1 LDLGGQVAIVTG
13 GAKPEG
19 IGHAVALGLAREGAR
34 VAIADL
40 YEEGFDGCRQAIA
53 GCLCIRADVRDQPSV
68 ERMVGQVANEWGRID
83 VLVNAVGGSWAIT
96 PEDLNQRRDPALPF
110 IGVSTCSLDEW
121 HTILEV
127 NLYSAFYAAR
137 AVAPYMQRAR
147 SGRIVN
153 FSSVAARKGV
163 RPGTEGSSGP
173 YAVAKAGI
181 IGLTKQLAIEL
192 APYGVTANAVA
203 PGVIMSWRGRTML
216 AGLPAE
222 ERAAVEQSIP
232 FGRFGTTE
240 EVAGLV
246 VALCTREMSYVT
258 GATIDVNGAMYSA

>member
-1 LDLGGQVAIVTG
+1 M
-13 GAKPEG
+13 
-19 IGHAVALGLAREGAR
+19 
-34 VAIADL
+34 AIADL
-40 YEEGFDGCRQAIA
+40 YEEGFEACRAALPGCM
-53 GCLCIRADVRDQPSV
+53 CIRTDVRDQAAVQAMV
-68 ERMVGQVANEWGRID
+68 EQVAGQWGRID

-96 PEDLNQRRDPALPF
+96 PDDLNQRRDPGLPF
-110 IGVSTCSLDEW
+110 MGVTNCSLDEW
-121 HTILEV
+121 QTILAV

-137 AVAPYMQRAR
+137 AVAPFMQRAR

-232 FGRFGTTE
+232 FGRFGTPE
-240 EVAGLV
+240 EVAGMV
-246 VALCTREMSYVT
+246 VALCTGELSYVT